1 MEKKNIKKI
10 VRESYGRI
18 AKQNNSCCS
27 PKTSCC
33 ESSQATKLSKSIG
46 YTDDDINTVPEG
58 ANLGLGCGNPV
69 ALASLKEGETVL
81 DIGSGA
87 GFDCFLAANKVGA
100 DGKVIGVDMTPEM
113 LEKARGNAL
122 KDNYKNVEF
131 RLGEIDNLPVAD
143 NVVDIIIS
151 NCVINL
157 TPDKKRVF
165 KEAYRV
171 IKPGGRMM
179 ISDIVLLKELN
190 LPDAVVDILE
200 VYGSCVTGAIM
211 KDEYINAIK
220 DAGFVNVK
228 VIDESKFPENLD
240 ADSPDVKQLTKN
252 INISLKEA
260 KSIIKDINSSTAGI
274 KIYGEKP

>member
-33 ESSQATKLSKSIG
+33 GSSQATKLSKSIG
-46 YTDDDINTVPEG
+46 YTDDDINTVPER

-81 DIGSGA
+81 DLGSGT

-122 KDNYKNVEF
+122 KDNYKNIEF

-143 NVVDIIIS
+143 NVVDVIIS

-165 KEAYRV
+165 EEAYRV
-171 IKPGGRMM
+171 LKSGGRMM

-190 LPDAVVDILE
+190 LPDAVVDVLE
-200 VYGSCVTGAIM
+200 AYGSCVTGAII
-211 KDEYINAIK
+211 KDEYINAVK
-220 DAGFVNVK
+220 DVGFVNVK
-228 VIDESKFPENLD
+228 VIDEFKFPENLD

-260 KSIIKDINSSTAGI
+260 KSIIKDINSSTASI

>member
-46 YTDDDINTVPEG
+46 YTDDDINIVPEG

-81 DIGSGA
+81 DLGSGT

-122 KDNYKNVEF
+122 KDNYKNIEF

-143 NVVDIIIS
+143 NVVDVIIS

-165 KEAYRV
+165 EEAYRV
-171 IKPGGRMM
+171 LKSGGRMM

-190 LPDAVVDILE
+190 LPDAVVDVLE
-200 VYGSCVTGAIM
+200 AYGSCVTGAII
-211 KDEYINAIK
+211 KDEYINAVK

-228 VIDESKFPENLD
+228 VIDEFKFPENLD

-260 KSIIKDINSSTAGI
+260 KSIIKDINNSTASI
-274 KIYGEKP
+274 KVYGEKS